1 MPLPEGNAMYLEEAE
16 AQGFR
21 LREETPLEGLGLRML
36 SLDIPPPLGKII
48 LMIASALGGYDG
60 VTVGWEKIGVDI
72 PSSVNLLALRGA
84 PALQG
89 ALLVPLM
96 FSTARALGL
105 STPAS
110 LVVACGVLLDGCFL
124 VESRLVLTDATLL
137 LCLVLQIWG
146 CAAAAVCASRGLQ
159 PQDSQRS
166 LRTPTSG
173 PRVGAGAPAALE
185 AVDAALRRESASLP
199 PRL

>member
-1 MPLPEGNAMYLEEAE
+1 
-16 AQGFR
+16 
-21 LREETPLEGLGLRML
+21 
-36 SLDIPPPLGKII
+36 
-48 LMIASALGGYDG
+48 MIASALGGYDG

-185 AVDAALRRESASLP
+185 AVDAAHGGRRAGRRRRRLHQVDGRER
-199 PRL
+199 PRDGGAAHGGAAAARPGARLARL